1 MPHIVIQ
8 GPVDL
13 EAYARE
19 FEPILLRTGA
29 DVIRADTLYRDRSG
43 RALLLEA
50 LVVEA
55 GRKLPFYLKI
65 TSHDRGSVT
74 IRIDP
79 LTHPERS
86 DGVRSLVA
94 RIGRDLIARNPGARV
109 LNSDLLVPCAAGQKG
124 DSE

>member
-1 MPHIVIQ
+1 MPHVVIE

-19 FEPILLRTGA
+19 FEPFVLRSGH
-29 DVIRADTLYRDRSG
+29 DVIRAGTLYRDRSG

-50 LVVEA
+50 VVVEA

-74 IRIDP
+74 VRIDP

-86 DGVRSLVA
+86 DGVRTLVA
-94 RIGRDLIARNPGARV
+94 RIGKELLDRNPGSRV
-109 LNSDLLVPCAAGQKG
+109 GNSNVLVP
-124 DSE
+124 

>member
-50 LVVEA
+50 LVVE
-55 GRKLPFYLKI
+55 
-65 TSHDRGSVT
+65 
-74 IRIDP
+74 
-79 LTHPERS
+79 
-86 DGVRSLVA
+86 
-94 RIGRDLIARNPGARV
+94 PGA
-109 LNSDLLVPCAAGQKG
+109 NSR
-124 DSE
+124 SI

>member
-19 FEPILLRTGA
+19 FEPILLRIGA

-94 RIGRDLIARNPGARV
+94 RIGRDLIARTPGARV
-109 LNSDLLVPCAAGQKG
+109 RSSNVLVPSSPVQKG
-124 DSE
+124 DPE